1 MKNYLQSNAEI
12 LYIENTTSPDNDK
25 KMKKIVLNA
34 EGAKKYKK
42 PIYKILK

>member
-12 LYIENTTSPDNDK
+12 LYIENTTSPDQDK

-34 EGAKKYKK
+34 EGAKK
-42 PIYKILK
+42 